1 MELPDV
7 TNWSHQLDATSAECI
22 VFVLKEGLLSAVA
35 HDLKLRVDEF
45 EVAIDEP
52 TRSVAA
58 IFNAESLRVITAMK
72 DGKDDPGALSEDNK
86 KQIEL
91 NIRLD
96 VLKSREYP
104 DIIFISDSIT
114 DGENGYVVR
123 GSLTLHGATQSIT
136 MPVRKDKS
144 SYVAEV
150 KIHQP
155 DFGIQPYSAMMGAIR
170 VRPSVIAR
178 LTIPSSS

>member
-7 TNWSHQLDATSAECI
+7 TNWTHQLDASSAECLL
-22 VFVLKEGLLSAVA
+22 FVLKEGLLSAVA

-52 TRSVAA
+52 TKSVAA
-58 IFNAESLRVITAMK
+58 IFNAESLRVINAMK

-96 VLKSREYP
+96 VSDASGIEDWRFTIRDRNGALFNSFSGEGMPAQQIIWNGRSSSGELVISAEDYP
-104 DIIFISDSIT
+104 YRFEISDSLGNSTSKSIVLR
-114 DGENGYVVR
+114 NASM
-123 GSLTLHGATQSIT
+123 SLPL
-136 MPVRKDKS
+136 
-144 SYVAEV
+144 
-150 KIHQP
+150 
-155 DFGIQPYSAMMGAIR
+155 
-170 VRPSVIAR
+170 
-178 LTIPSSS
+178 